1 MKREILLILL
11 AVSLLGIGC
20 SLSIDIGKQQQ
31 LDEQVNEQV
40 ELPCRSW

>member
-31 LDEQVNEQV
+31 LDEQV
-40 ELPCRSW
+40 ELPSNHYESD